1 MRRVAVTGIGL
12 VSPIGVGASDVLD
25 QACAG
30 RSGVRLLVM
39 PGVDRLQCRI
49 GATVT
54 FDTAPHFDKAKF
66 RMLDRVSHLA
76 IIAARQAIDDA
87 SLFQGTD
94 LVNNMGLFFGTGMG
108 GSESMD
114 EGYQAFYGERSD
126 RIKPFTILMGM
137 HNAPAGWIASELGLD
152 GPVLTYSTA
161 CSSSGVALGEAWLR
175 IQTGALQIAMAG
187 GAEAPLSLGS
197 IKAWDALRTLAK
209 ADPNDEGAS
218 CKPFSL
224 DRTGMVLGEGSAMI
238 VLEELEHAR
247 QRGAHIYAE
256 MIGYGLSTD
265 AAHITRP
272 TIEGQAR
279 AMRCALD
286 SALCSPNDIDA
297 INAHGTGTAINDQ
310 IETAAIKEV
319 FGSRAPTIPIS
330 ATKSM
335 HGHLL
340 GATAALEFALAV
352 MSLEASVVL
361 PTINLRVVD
370 PDCDLDYV
378 SSGTR
383 TGVPVKTALS
393 SSFAFGG
400 TNSVLVA
407 RRLLSAS

>member
-1 MRRVAVTGIGL
+1 MKRVAVTGIGL
-12 VSPIGVGASDVLD
+12 VTPIGVGAYEVFA

-30 RSGVRLLVM
+30 ISGIRHLTI
-39 PGVDRLQCRI
+39 PGIDRLQCKI

-54 FDTAPHFDKAKF
+54 FDTALHFDKAQF

-76 IIAARQAIDDA
+76 MIASKQAVNDA
-87 SLFQGTD
+87 SIAQDTALIKK
-94 LVNNMGLFFGTGMG
+94 MGVFFGTGMG

-114 EGYQAFYGERSD
+114 EGYQTFYGERSD

-175 IQTGALQIAMAG
+175 IQAGHLQIALAG

-197 IKAWDALRTLAK
+197 IKAWEALHTLAK
-209 ADPNDEGAS
+209 ADPEDEGAS

-224 DRTGMVLGEGSAMI
+224 NRSGMVLGEGSAMI

-247 QRGAHIYAE
+247 ERGAHIYAE
-256 MIGYGLSTD
+256 MVGYGLSTD

-272 TIEGQAR
+272 TIEGQTR
-279 AMRCALD
+279 AMRQALD
-286 SALCSPNDIDA
+286 SANCSPNDIDA

-319 FGSRAPTIPIS
+319 FGRHAPDIPIS

-340 GATAALEFALAV
+340 GATAALEFALTA
-352 MSLEASVVL
+352 MAIEASVVL
-361 PTINLRVVD
+361 PTINLKVAD
-370 PDCDLDYV
+370 PVCDLDYV
-378 SSGTR
+378 DSGAR
-383 TGVPVKTALS
+383 IGVPIEAALS

-400 TNSVLVA
+400 TNAVLVA
-407 RRLLSAS
+407 RRLS